1 MIFFTKSKYLILTNT
16 RIIQASTGKKQ
27 VRFINQYGDLLG
39 VTKSLR
45 LDSQNFI
52 MHFGQRADEEFMCE
66 HRDEL
71 ISILVTQHEA
81 VEGRPLQVFGLSSAS
96 LEDYL
101 TTERD
106 LANRITKMPTTE
118 YLLNRR
124 QTLIMDQAN
133 GQANEWEEADEE
145 ELFDDFVVLEQ
156 PDMAKYNT

>member
-1 MIFFTKSKYLILTNT
+1 
-16 RIIQASTGKKQ
+16 
-27 VRFINQYGDLLG
+27 
-39 VTKSLR
+39 
-45 LDSQNFI
+45 
-52 MHFGQRADEEFMCE
+52 MCE
-66 HRDEL
+66 HRDAL
-71 ISILVTQHEA
+71 ISILVSQHEA
-81 VEGRPLQVFGLSSAS
+81 VEGRPLQVFGLSSHS

-106 LANRITKMPTTE
+106 LANRITKMPTKE

-124 QTLIMDQAN
+124 QTQIMDQAN